1 MKTLDLP
8 ALLFAVATTGLIA
21 MGAAQARGPGNGGG
35 MGSGGQAL
43 GQGQGQM
50 RHVPDGREG
59 GMVGQGGNQGQ
70 GGPIGPQARD
80 LGAIAGEV
88 SIRGRDRLQTR
99 TRTPSDSSMTP

>member
-1 MKTLDLP
+1 MKVLHPFVLTL
-8 ALLFAVATTGLIA
+8 ATTALIA
-21 MGAAQARGPGNGGG
+21 MGSAQARGPGNGSG

-50 RHVPDGREG
+50 RHAPDGREG

-70 GGPIGPQARD
+70 GGQIGHQARD
-80 LGAIAGEV
+80 QNANAGEV

-99 TRTPSDSSMTP
+99 TRTPSDPSMTP